1 MKYVLFL
8 IMILFSNQAVAL
20 NCEKQPTCEELNYSK
35 EDDPQCAEDGYILC
49 PFDFS
54 YKKCAQPDCEKL
66 GFTSSEKSGWC
77 SEIITCPQDSSY
89 TACNCLKSRCNIG
102 DVFYADGSCGD
113 VKDYTEEKVAVGV
126 VYYTDCSGA
135 GKVISL
141 KNLTLD
147 SKYVFHPTEPF
158 GNTVSLLPW
167 GLHGIDVPTLKNYEN
182 NSQLLSDLQ
191 TRAPELFDGEKDT
204 QTLINFKKDS
214 CSYDEGTKEY
224 AQYCVAT
231 AALAAHQFY
240 PLGVEAS
247 NTIVGAGRWYLPSL
261 GELTELY
268 GYDYNQITTWNT
280 GQTGETIEKVNAT
293 LSTLKDKAKP
303 LSLTLYW
310 ASTEK
315 NYDLARELM
324 FGKDTSSQNYGSGY
338 TSEYHKKDPHCAVRA
353 SLNFR

>member
-1 MKYVLFL
+1 MRYIMFL
-8 IMILFSNQAVAL
+8 LMMLLTGTAQAIDCDVA
-20 NCEKQPTCEELNYSK
+20 PTCAELGYTTEEDSY
-35 EDDPQCAEDGYILC
+35 CADNGYMFC
-49 PFDFS
+49 PLDHS
-54 YKKCAQPDCEKL
+54 YKKCVNMDCAKM
-66 GFTSSEKSGWC
+66 GFTEDDKTSWC
-77 SEIITCPQDSSY
+77 TDIVHCKGNKEMTL
-89 TACNCLKSRCNIG
+89 CNCLKARCNIG

-113 VKDYTEEKVAVGV
+113 VKDYTEDKIPVGV

-147 SKYVFHPTEPF
+147 SNYVFHPTRPF
-158 GNTVSLLPW
+158 ENTVYLLPW
-167 GLHGIDVPTLKNYEN
+167 GLHGIDVPTLKNYETN
-182 NSQLLSDLQ
+182 LQLLAGFQ
-191 TRAPELFDGEKDT
+191 TKDPELYNGEKDT
-204 QTLINFKKDS
+204 LNLINAYNNS
-214 CSYDEGTKEY
+214 CTYDKGTKEY

-240 PLGVEAS
+240 PLGVEAN

-268 GYDYNQITTWNT
+268 GYNSDFSNLYS
-280 GQTGETIEKVNAT
+280 GRTGETIAKVTQT
-293 LSTLKDKAKP
+293 LTALKSKAEP

-324 FGKDTSSQNYGSGY
+324 FGTDASSQNLGSGY
-338 TSEYHKKDPHCAVRA
+338 ISEYHKNDPHCAVRA

>member
-1 MKYVLFL
+1 MRYVL
-8 IMILFSNQAVAL
+8 ILLGLLVAGKAQAIDCDVA
-20 NCEKQPTCEELNYSK
+20 PTCAELGYTTEE
-35 EDDPQCAEDGYILC
+35 DPYCAENGYMYC
-49 PFDFS
+49 PLDHS
-54 YKKCAQPDCEKL
+54 YKKCVNMDCTKL
-66 GFTSSEKSGWC
+66 GFTEDDKTSWC
-77 SEIITCPQDSSY
+77 TDIVHCKGNNAY
-89 TACNCLKSRCNIG
+89 TLCNCLKARCNIG

-147 SKYVFHPTEPF
+147 SNYVFHPTSPF
-158 GNTVSLLPW
+158 ENTVYLLPW
-167 GLHGIDVPTLKNYEN
+167 GLYGIDVLTLKNYEN

-204 QTLINFKKDS
+204 LNLINVQNES
-214 CSYDEGTKEY
+214 CSYKKGTKEY

-240 PLGVEAS
+240 PLGVEPN

-261 GELTELY
+261 GELTQLY
-268 GYDYNQITTWNT
+268 GYDYDQITTWNT
-280 GQTGETIEKVNAT
+280 GQTGETIAKVTQT
-293 LSTLKDKAKP
+293 LTALESKAAP
-303 LSLTLYW
+303 LSPVLYW

-315 NYDLARELM
+315 TSHMARELM
-324 FGKDTSSQNYGSGY
+324 FGTDASSQNLGSGY
-338 TSEYHKKDPHCAVRA
+338 ISEYHKNDPHCAVRA